1 MKKEMQARTPFLFK
15 MGVHSYYN
23 CGIRSEDHFCS
34 LNELKETVSLT
45 KAEFQEKSYWIHDHR
60 AEVLGPK

>member
-34 LNELKETVSLT
+34 LNELKETASPT
-45 KAEFQEKSYWIHDHR
+45 KAEFQEKSY
-60 AEVLGPK
+60 

>member
-34 LNELKETVSLT
+34 LNELKETASPT
-45 KAEFQEKSYWIHDHR
+45 KAEFQEKSYWIHDHTP
-60 AEVLGPK
+60 EVLGPK